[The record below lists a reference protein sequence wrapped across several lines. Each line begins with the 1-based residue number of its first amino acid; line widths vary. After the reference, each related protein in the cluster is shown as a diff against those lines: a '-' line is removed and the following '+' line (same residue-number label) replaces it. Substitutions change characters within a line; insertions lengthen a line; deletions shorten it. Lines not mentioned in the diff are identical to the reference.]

1 MPNKQQQHSF
11 RLQPLSD
18 SDFKEPGQREEQT
31 KIKNRTNYSDLLS
44 AIFDSVAVE
53 GIVAIQHIMG
63 SIVLVF
69 YILKR

>member
-1 MPNKQQQHSF
+1 
-11 RLQPLSD
+11 LSD
-18 SDFKEPGQREEQT
+18 SDFKEPGQREEEQT
-31 KIKNRTNYSDLLS
+31 KIKNRINYSDLLS

-63 SIVLVF
+63 SLVLVF